1 MPPHDGAVGG
11 VQSVHAAVVRAD
23 EDLAKQPW
31 PYPSNVV
38 FMGQGEPLRN
48 YDAVVKA
55 LEGFCDV
62 SRFAMQ
68 VY

>member
-1 MPPHDGAVGG
+1 MAR
-11 VQSVHAAVVRAD
+11 AA
-23 EDLAKQPW
+23 EDLLAKLPW
-31 PYPSNVV
+31 PPSNVV